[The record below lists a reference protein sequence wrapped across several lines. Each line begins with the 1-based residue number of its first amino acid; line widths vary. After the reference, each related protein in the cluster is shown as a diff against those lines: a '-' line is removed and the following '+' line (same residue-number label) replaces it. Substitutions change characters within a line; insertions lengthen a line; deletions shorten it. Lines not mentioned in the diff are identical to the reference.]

1 MLTLIGTALGIFS
14 RFLPE
19 ILSWLDKRDER
30 KHELAMLGA
39 QMEADRLRGELALQ
53 QLQAQAE
60 ITLGTKEIEAIIA
73 ATRAQAVKTGVRWV
87 DAINALMRPLIT
99 FWWVIVLYT
108 AAMAV
113 QFWGLIQYGMSTPA
127 ALLTVFSSDEKAIA
141 ASIISFWFVDRALRK
156 KGGR

>member
-1 MLTLIGTALGIFS
+1 MMTIIGTALGIFS

-19 ILSWLDKRDER
+19 ILSWLDRRDER

-53 QLQAQAE
+53 QLEAQAE
-60 ITLGTKEIEAIIA
+60 ITLGAKEIEAVIA
-73 ATRAQAVKTGVRWV
+73 ATKAQAVKTGVRWV

-99 FWWVIVLYT
+99 FWWVVVLYT

-113 QFWGLIQYGMSTPA
+113 QFWGLIEYGMGTPA
-127 ALLTVFSSDEKAIA
+127 ALLTVFSAEEKAIA

-156 KGGR
+156 KAGK